1 MVYPKRGHICSR
13 KCEMFVFYGEFAKG
27 RPRQPIRSNVR
38 YFGEVWMFNRRRF
51 EDSSES
57 RREPCVV
64 GQEESQSRDNNN
76 TGLNADELEEIL
88 EELRIE

>member
-1 MVYPKRGHICSR
+1 M
-13 KCEMFVFYGEFAKG
+13 
-27 RPRQPIRSNVR
+27 R
-38 YFGEVWMFNRRRF
+38 YFGEIRMFKGRRF

-57 RREPCVV
+57 RREPCVI
-64 GQEESQSRDNNN
+64 GQEESQSGDNNN